1 MFTFLIAHS
10 HLNLSG
16 MRKVRM
22 NIRNQLRRLLR
33 ENDGLSEDGEKERN
47 PRDIWR

>member
-10 HLNLSG
+10 HLSLSG
-16 MRKVRM
+16 LRRVRM
-22 NIRNQLRRLLR
+22 DMRNQLRRLLPD
-33 ENDGLSEDGEKERN
+33 NGGLSEDGEKEMY